1 MSSSAS
7 LQISDDPEDLLS
19 SFREHVAED
28 LQVLATLHDREP
40 DAMLLQQL
48 RAVDFPSSLTL
59 LPDTEPGIEAMTLV
73 QQALSALSTNP
84 NQEILDE
91 LAADYAS
98 IYLNHNISASPEES
112 VWLDE
117 DSLMCQQSMFQVR
130 SWYESHGLEIPDWR
144 LRPDDHLVYELQFI
158 AFLLKRDEQME
169 TLEKTATFM
178 DEHLLRWLGNFG
190 ERVLVRCD
198 TPYFAGIAALTAAY
212 CEELRDILAE
222 VLQQSRP
229 SREEIEERMQPKQPQ
244 PEAIPVSFT
253 PGMGP
258 VV

>member
-7 LQISDDPEDLLS
+7 VQTDEIPDLLET
-19 SFREHVAED
+19 FRRHVAED
-28 LQVLATLHDREP
+28 LQVLATIHDHEP
-40 DAMLLQQL
+40 DAALLKQL
-48 RAVDFPSSLTL
+48 KAVDFPSSLTL
-59 LPDTEPGIEAMTLV
+59 LPETEPGIEAMTLV
-73 QQALSALSTNP
+73 RQALSALSTDP

-130 SWYESHGLEIPDWR
+130 SWYESNGLEIPDWR

-158 AFLLKRDEQME
+158 AFLLDRDEQME

-222 VLQQSRP
+222 VLQQPRP
-229 SREEIEERMQPKQPQ
+229 TREEIEERMQPKQR
-244 PEAIPVSFT
+244 PEAVPVSFT

>member
-7 LQISDDPEDLLS
+7 LQTSEIEDLLGA
-19 SFREHVAED
+19 FREHVAED

-40 DAMLLQQL
+40 DATLLQQL
-48 RAVDFPSSLTL
+48 KAVDFPSSLTL

-73 QQALSALSTNP
+73 QQALSALSTDP
-84 NQEILDE
+84 DQEILDE

-158 AFLLKRDEQME
+158 AFLLNRDTQME
-169 TLEKTATFM
+169 TLDKTATFM

-198 TPYFAGIAALTAAY
+198 TPWFAGVAALTAAY

-222 VLQQSRP
+222 VLQHPRP
-229 SREEIEERMQPKQPQ
+229 SREEIEDRMQPKQQ
-244 PEAIPVSFT
+244 AEAIPVSFT

>member
-7 LQISDDPEDLLS
+7 LQTDEIPDLLET
-19 SFREHVAED
+19 FRRHVAED
-28 LQVLATLHDREP
+28 LQVLATIHDHEP
-40 DAMLLQQL
+40 DAALLKQL
-48 RAVDFPSSLTL
+48 KEADFPSSLTL

-73 QQALSALSTNP
+73 QQALSALSTDP

-158 AFLLKRDEQME
+158 AFLLDKDEHME

-222 VLQQSRP
+222 VLQQPRP
-229 SREEIEERMQPKQPQ
+229 SREEIEDRMTPKHQA
-244 PEAIPVSFT
+244 EAIPVSFT

>member
-7 LQISDDPEDLLS
+7 LQTSEIEDLLG

-28 LQVLATLHDREP
+28 LQVLATLHDHEP
-40 DAMLLQQL
+40 DATLLQQL
-48 RAVDFPSSLTL
+48 KAVEFPSSLTL
-59 LPDTEPGIEAMTLV
+59 LPETEPGIEAMTLV
-73 QQALSALSTNP
+73 QQALSALSTDP
-84 NQEILDE
+84 DQEILDE

-130 SWYESHGLEIPDWR
+130 SWYESNGLEIPDWR

-158 AFLLKRDEQME
+158 AFLLNKDEHME

-198 TPYFAGIAALTAAY
+198 TPWFAGIAALTAAY

-222 VLQQSRP
+222 VLQQPRP
-229 SREEIEERMQPKQPQ
+229 SREEIEDRMQPKHR
-244 PEAIPVSFT
+244 PEAVPVSFT